1 MIYYFFFLSATDMQ
15 SEIMEKYQLDVIFLP
30 SSAVI
35 EKQQSK
41 AVTKPYAELVITDI
55 IRKSINI

>member
-1 MIYYFFFLSATDMQ
+1 MQ

-41 AVTKPYAELVITDI
+41 TVTKPYAELVITDI
-55 IRKSINI
+55 IRRSINI

>member
-1 MIYYFFFLSATDMQ
+1 MQ